1 MRKLNFPSYPLAD
14 RIDEQKKFIFDR
26 VRNKIIP
33 LTPEEW
39 VRQHCLELLT
49 SNFDI
54 PTNRIAVE
62 RQITLNQRPKR
73 IDIAS
78 FDKNGKPQ
86 ILVECKAPEISV
98 NADTLLQIGWYNT
111 KLDTPYLWLT
121 NGLDHYWFQRGN
133 DLYVQVPFPRSI

>member
-1 MRKLNFPSYPLAD
+1 M
-14 RIDEQKKFIFDR
+14 DEQKKFIFDR

-54 PTNRIAVE
+54 PMSRIAVE
-62 RQITLNQRPKR
+62 RQIKLNQRPKR

-78 FDKNGKPQ
+78 FDKNGKPE
-86 ILVECKAPEISV
+86 ILVECKAPEISIS
-98 NADTLLQIGWYNT
+98 ADTLLQIGWYNT

-121 NGLDHYWFQRGN
+121 NGIDHYWFQRRN
-133 DLYVQVPFPRSI
+133 DVYVKIPFPKSI

>member
-1 MRKLNFPSYPLAD
+1 MRKLNFPSYPLAE
-14 RIDEQKKFIFDR
+14 RMDEQKKFIFDR

-54 PTNRIAVE
+54 PMSRIAVE
-62 RQITLNQRPKR
+62 RQIKLNQRPKR

-78 FDKNGKPQ
+78 FDKNGKPE
-86 ILVECKAPEISV
+86 ILVECKAPEISIS
-98 NADTLLQIGWYNT
+98 ADTLLQIGWYNT

-121 NGLDHYWFQRGN
+121 NGIDHYWFQRRN
-133 DLYVQVPFPRSI
+133 DVYVKIPFPKSI

>member
-1 MRKLNFPSYPLAD
+1 MRELNFPSYTLAD
-14 RIDEQKKFIFDR
+14 RIDEQKKLIFDR

-54 PTNRIAVE
+54 PRSRITVE

-98 NADTLLQIGWYNT
+98 SADTLLQIGWYNT

-121 NGLDHYWFQRGN
+121 NGLDHYWFQRRN
-133 DLYVQVPFPRSI
+133 NVYAQIRFPRSI

>member
-1 MRKLNFPSYPLAD
+1 LRKLNFPSYPLAD

-54 PTNRIAVE
+54 PTSRIAVE

-133 DLYVQVPFPRSI
+133 DVYVQIPFPRTI